1 MTVDQILVT
10 LGGVALIIWIVWYF
24 FFSTNEGQK
33 AKISADGVQ
42 EVFVTVK
49 GGYTPDVVV
58 VEAGRPVRFHFRR
71 EETASCSERV
81 VFGDFNKSAI
91 LPTNETVTL
100 EIKPE
105 TPGEYAFTCQ
115 MGMFRG
121 KMIVE

>member
-10 LGGVALIIWIVWYF
+10 LGGIALIIWIIWYF
-24 FFSTNEGQK
+24 FLSTNEGQK
-33 AKISADGVQ
+33 AKISSDGVQ

-49 GGYTPDVVV
+49 GGYTPDVVM

-91 LPTNETVTL
+91 LPTNETVTVD
-100 EIKPE
+100 INPE
-105 TPGEYAFTCQ
+105 KPGEYAFTCQ

-121 KMIVE
+121 KMIAE